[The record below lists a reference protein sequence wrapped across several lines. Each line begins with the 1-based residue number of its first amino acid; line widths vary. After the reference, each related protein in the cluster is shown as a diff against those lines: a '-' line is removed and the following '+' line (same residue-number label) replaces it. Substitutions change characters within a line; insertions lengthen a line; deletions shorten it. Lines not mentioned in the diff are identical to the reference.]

1 MFPGVVG
8 NKCFLITMLVFF
20 LWGEL
25 FDVQQA
31 GEDSSQSFA
40 SQGSTSQI
48 RLARWIGLSNRKIFD
63 SAAQDIF

>member
-1 MFPGVVG
+1 
-8 NKCFLITMLVFF
+8 MLFNNDVSFF

-31 GEDSSQSFA
+31 GEDDSQSFA
-40 SQGSTSQI
+40 SQVSTSQI

-63 SAAQDIF
+63 SAAQPFIVVKKL